1 MNNQQEEINRVVADI
16 DLLIQNYSDLI
27 AVLSFTKE
35 TINRHTTAADMK
47 KIAKETLQ
55 TLNSVNPSF

>member
-27 AVLSFTKE
+27 AVLSFTKAN
-35 TINRHTTAADMK
+35 INRHTTAADMK
-47 KIAKETLQ
+47 KVVKETLQ

>member
-1 MNNQQEEINRVVADI
+1 MSKQQEEVSRVVADI

-27 AVLSFTKE
+27 MVLSFTKAN
-35 TINRHTTAADMK
+35 INRHTTAADMK
-47 KIAKETLQ
+47 KVVKETLQ

>member
-27 AVLSFTKE
+27 AVLSFTKAN
-35 TINRHTTAADMK
+35 INRHTTAADMK
-47 KIAKETLQ
+47 KTVKETLQ